1 MRRCFR
7 HRPSR
12 RSMTPS
18 SKIAEHAGDK
28 NGGAAEP
35 CGDGKRTGDRR
46 QGRQRKHDQGGDR
59 QHAIDQNGQHDLA
72 QRQRKPPRQPDA
84 GDVAADGAERQAVEE
99 NAGVEHRLHARH
111 GRRRAAH
118 QSAEYRA
125 PALAAEKDLGEKENR
140 RNGEPAAV
148 LRCQQTRKS
157 LAVDSP
163 EHEKQRDRGERE
175 GKPQRQPMAMRLR
188 ARCRVLKRQ

>member
-1 MRRCFR
+1 MRRCLP
-7 HRPSR
+7 PS
-12 RSMTPS
+12 P
-18 SKIAEHAGDK
+18 EHAFDDAEQQDPECADHK

-35 CGDGKRTGDRR
+35 CGDGKRTGDGR
-46 QGRQRKHDQGGDR
+46 QRRQRKHDQGGDR

-111 GRRRAAH
+111 GRRRPAH
-118 QSAEYRA
+118 QSAKDRA
-125 PALAAEKDLGEKENR
+125 PALAAEKDLREKENR

-148 LRCQQTRKS
+148 LRCQQARKN
-157 LAVDSP
+157 LAVDAA
-163 EHEKQRDRGERE
+163 EHEKQRDGGERE
-175 GKPQRQPMAMRLR
+175 GKSQRQPMAMRLR
-188 ARCRVLKRQ
+188 A